1 MHPVFADHRRLLGF
15 VGACLGVGALLAG
28 LLSVS
33 GQGPWPRALLF
44 ALPVCVVY
52 GFVALSSYFLCRGF
66 ADRRW
71 PALLALYAAAPV
83 VAALSWLGLA
93 VSWNSLGTLI
103 GAAPLLVLTPAAW
116 LMLFAAGGLLY
127 LLALLAHEVLLAV
140 ERAHQAAQAA
150 EQARTLAREAEL
162 QLLRAQVNPHFL
174 FNCLNSISALTQIE
188 PAAAR
193 DMAIELAQFFR
204 ATLALADRPQL
215 PLADELALCE
225 QYAAI
230 EQRRF
235 GAKLALQWQ
244 VEEAARACLVPAM
257 SLQPLLE
264 NAIKHGI
271 GPLAGSGTVR
281 LAAAIEQGQLKL
293 EVSNPV
299 DPLAAPQ
306 PGHGLGLRNLRSRLE
321 ALHGPQARIAWQRLG
336 TDFVVTL
343 VLPATMPR

>member
-1 MHPVFADHRRLLGF
+1 MHPIFADHLRLLGF

-28 LLSVS
+28 LLSIS
-33 GQGPWPRALLF
+33 GQGPWPQALLF
-44 ALPVCVVY
+44 ALPVCAVY

-71 PALLALYAAAPV
+71 PALLALYLAAPL
-83 VAALSWLGLA
+83 VAGLSWLGLA
-93 VSWNSLGTLI
+93 VSWNSLGTLV
-103 GAAPLLVLTPAAW
+103 GAAPLLALTPAAW

-140 ERAHQAAQAA
+140 ERAHQAAEAA
-150 EQARTLAREAEL
+150 VEARALAREAEL

-174 FNCLNSISALTQIE
+174 FNCLNSISALTQFE
-188 PAAAR
+188 PVAAR
-193 DMAIELAQFFR
+193 EMTLELAQFFR
-204 ATLALADRPQL
+204 ATLALAERPQL

-271 GPLAGSGTVR
+271 GPLAGGGSVR
-281 LAAAIEQGQLKL
+281 LAAGIAQGQLKL
-293 EVSNPV
+293 EVSNPI
-299 DPLAAPQ
+299 DPLAPPQ
-306 PGHGLGLRNLRSRLE
+306 AGQGLGLRNLRSRLE
-321 ALHGPQARIAWQRLG
+321 ALHGAQARIAWQRI
-336 TDFVVTL
+336 DRSFVVTL
-343 VLPATMPR
+343 LLPATMPR